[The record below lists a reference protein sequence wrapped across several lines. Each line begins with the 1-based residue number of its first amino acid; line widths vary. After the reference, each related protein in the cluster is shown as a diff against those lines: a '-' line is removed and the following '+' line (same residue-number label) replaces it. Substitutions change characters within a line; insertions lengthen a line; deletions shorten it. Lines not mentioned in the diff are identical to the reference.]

1 MASVGAEHDVVKLY
15 EWIQDRIE
23 RGREAYVR
31 ALQHALQ
38 AYVDQVVREQV
49 GRGRG
54 ERERPGPEARSAWR
68 CSRCG
73 SQRQCDFNY
82 SGSYRRGLA
91 FAEGWVQLRIPRL
104 RCRCGGNVRAD
115 FGALLPARQRLWY
128 DLILAVLELL
138 PKVQSLRAVP
148 EHLERHGVRLGLSSL
163 ARMLGAFAEVDIN
176 AGGAE
181 GAEALSLDAAFWPA
195 GGASWAHLY
204 VHEVRRR
211 EEPLVRRGR
220 EVAWYQTG
228 KVPAVGVAPAESQVA
243 WEAVLGEARTAGL
256 IDPEGAPF
264 VATDGNSGLLA
275 AVAMELPWAVVQRC
289 VWHIG
294 YRTRGKIRNPAHRD
308 ALERDALWIF
318 RAADVA
324 AARRRLTSF
333 MERWRELEPEAA
345 ASVGRKFPAGVEYLR
360 HPERAVRPRTIA
372 ISERYN
378 QEAKRRFRPG
388 RGFGSER
395 NLQAMVRLLA
405 LRHNCRL
412 DRIDW
417 LEYAARW
424 RWDQPVEPTTAY
436 QHESRD
442 PDPYTKDGT

>member
-1 MASVGAEHDVVKLY
+1 MASVDAAGAAVKLGAVVMGVRQLGRAASVGARAQWLQGAV
-15 EWIQDRIE
+15 DRLV
-23 RGREAYVR
+23 A
-31 ALQHALQ
+31 AQ
-38 AYVDQVVREQV
+38 A

-54 ERERPGPEARSAWR
+54 ERERPGAEVLSAWR

-73 SQRQCDFNY
+73 SQRQRDFNY
-82 SGSYRRGLA
+82 GGSYVRTVDFEDGSA
-91 FAEGWVQLRIPRL
+91 QLRIPRL
-104 RCRCGGNVRAD
+104 RCRCGGNVRAE
-115 FGALLPARQRLWY
+115 
-128 DLILAVLELL
+128 LAPVLERYQRHWHDLRLL
-138 PKVQSLRAVP
+138 GVGLIAEGMSLRAAQ
-148 EHLERHGVRLGLSSL
+148 RHVRDRGVQIGLSSL
-163 ARMLGAFAEVDIN
+163 ARMVGAFAEVDIN

-181 GAEALSLDAAFWPA
+181 GAEALSLDAAFWRA
-195 GGASWAHLY
+195 ARASRAHLY

-211 EEPLVRRGR
+211 GEPLVRAGR
-220 EVAWYQTG
+220 EVAWHQTG
-228 KVPAVGVAPAESQVA
+228 KVLAVGVAPEESQAA
-243 WEAVLGEARTAGL
+243 WEAVLTDARTAGL
-256 IDPEGAPF
+256 IDPESAPF

-275 AVAMELPWAVVQRC
+275 ALDMELPWAIVQRC

-294 YRTRGKIRNPAHRD
+294 YRTREKIRNPAHRD

-318 RAADVA
+318 RAADEA
-324 AARRRLTSF
+324 GARQRLTSF
-333 MERWRELEPEAA
+333 MQRWRELEPEAA
-345 ASVGRKFPAGVEYLR
+345 ASVGRKFRTGAEYLR

-405 LRHNCRL
+405 LRHNCL
-412 DRIDW
+412 IDRIDW

-424 RWDQPVEPTTAY
+424 HWDQPVEPITAY

-442 PDPYTKDGT
+442 PAPYTNEGT